1 MASASNG
8 NALTDAA
15 VTDILKRY
23 LGVASDFGTLATGN
37 CSILL
42 TATTPAEDGSTSTV
56 SNAEGGT
63 DETFAVTVT
72 NNTATN
78 DDAVSIVIPSAVTNI
93 AGFYIANPDGD
104 KVFSGVFGSAITVSP
119 GDTVQF
125 AVGDID
131 ITLDGTR
138 T

>member
-23 LGVASDFGTLATGN
+23 LGLTPDFGALGTGN

-42 TATTPAEDGSTSTV
+42 TATTPDEDGSTTTV
-56 SNAEGGT
+56 SNTETAT
-63 DETFAVTVT
+63 DEEFAVTVT
-72 NNTATN
+72 NNAATN
-78 DDAVSIVIPSAVTNI
+78 DDAVSIVIPSGTTSI

-104 KVFSGVFGSAITVSP
+104 KVFSGVFASSITVAP

-125 AVGDID
+125 AIGDID